1 MPKQQ
6 EDVVRMHQCSLKTGI
21 SRSKEFEKKTL
32 AEFAANV
39 GTKCGHDCTYCSSG
53 AMLRMHPSFRETK
66 ENPFGR
72 GYAIVDPE
80 MPGKVAK
87 DAAGKRKRGKVM
99 LCTTVDAWCP
109 AAQQYG
115 LGRGCL
121 EAILAEPD
129 WSVRILTKNAAVV
142 EDFDVI
148 AKYRDRVQVSLSLTA
163 TPEMA
168 DVMAV
173 IEPNASPILE
183 RMAALEEA
191 KRLGLRTYAM
201 LCPLL
206 PGVANTPKQLRKL
219 VGFAKKIGAEEVF
232 AEPVNSRGSGLKT
245 TEEVLRAAGYDNE
258 ADAIGAVRTKRSWS
272 QYTVKL
278 IADLQHAMR
287 KRGMIDKLRF
297 LLYSSGL
304 TEQDKAIIRK
314 DDEGVI
320 WLGEKT
326 AS

>member
-1 MPKQQ
+1 MSKKQSS
-6 EDVVRMHQCSLKTGI
+6 VIRTHKCSLKSGI
-21 SRSKEFEKKTL
+21 TRSEEFEKKTL

-53 AMLRMHPSFRETK
+53 AILRMHQSFRKTG
-66 ENPFGR
+66 ENPFDR

-87 DAAGKRKRGKVM
+87 DAAGKRIRGKVM

-109 AAQQYG
+109 AAQEYN
-115 LGRGCL
+115 LGRECL
-121 EAILAEPD
+121 DAILAEPD
-129 WSVRILTKNAAVV
+129 WSVRILTKNAAVA

-148 AKYRDRVQVSLSLTA
+148 EKHQDRVQVSLSLTA
-163 TPEMA
+163 TPDMT

-173 IEPNASPILE
+173 IEPNASPITE

-206 PGVANTPKQLRKL
+206 PGVANSPEQLQEL
-219 VGFAKKIGAEEVF
+219 VGFAKKNGAEEVF
-232 AEPVNSRGSGLKT
+232 AEPVNARGSGLKT
-245 TEEVLRAAGYDNE
+245 TEEALRAAGYDSE
-258 ADAIGAVRTKRSWS
+258 ANAICAIRTKRNWS

-278 IADLQHAMR
+278 IADMQHAMR
-287 KRGMIDKLRF
+287 ELGMIDKLRF
-297 LLYSSGL
+297 LLYPSGL
-304 TEQDKAIIRK
+304 TDQDKAIIRN

-320 WLGEKT
+320 WLGE
-326 AS
+326 